1 MKLKNDFTRT
11 EEDINSYDSYENL
24 SWIIKIL
31 KRLSVRR
38 FFISQNVND
47 RSPKQEERAQD
58 APLSSVLVRTK
69 GLEPLTSSM

>member
-11 EEDINSYDSYENL
+11 EEDINSYENL
-24 SWIIKIL
+24 SGIIKFL

>member
-11 EEDINSYDSYENL
+11 EEDINSYENL
-24 SWIIKIL
+24 SGIIKFL

-38 FFISQNVND
+38 FFISQNVNG

>member
-1 MKLKNDFTRT
+1 MKLKNGFTRT
-11 EEDINSYDSYENL
+11 EEDINIYENL
-24 SWIIKIL
+24 SGIIKIL

>member
-11 EEDINSYDSYENL
+11 EEDINSYENL
-24 SWIIKIL
+24 SGIINFL

>member
-11 EEDINSYDSYENL
+11 EEDINSYENL
-24 SWIIKIL
+24 SGIIKIL

-38 FFISQNVND
+38 FFILQNVND

>member
-11 EEDINSYDSYENL
+11 EEDKNIYENL
-24 SWIIKIL
+24 SGIIKIL

-38 FFISQNVND
+38 FFISQNVYD
-47 RSPKQEERAQD
+47 RSPKQEEERAQD

>member
-11 EEDINSYDSYENL
+11 EEDINSYENL
-24 SWIIKIL
+24 SGIIKIL

>member
-11 EEDINSYDSYENL
+11 EEDINSYENL
-24 SWIIKIL
+24 SGIIKIL
-31 KRLSVRR
+31 KRLTDRR

>member
-1 MKLKNDFTRT
+1 MKFKNDFTRT
-11 EEDINSYDSYENL
+11 EEDINSYENL
-24 SWIIKIL
+24 SGIIKIL
-31 KRLSVRR
+31 KRLTDRR

>member
-11 EEDINSYDSYENL
+11 EEDKNIYENL
-24 SWIIKIL
+24 SGIIKIL